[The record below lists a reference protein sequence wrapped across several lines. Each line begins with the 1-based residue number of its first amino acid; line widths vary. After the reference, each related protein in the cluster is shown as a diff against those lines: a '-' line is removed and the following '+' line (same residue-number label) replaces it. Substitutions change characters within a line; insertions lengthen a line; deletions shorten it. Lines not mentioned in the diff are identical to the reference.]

1 VSEVARTGFSIGET
15 QRSQIRRCPM
25 KVQRMLVGGLMIAA
39 FVTCF
44 ALGTAHAQPGVFP
57 NLGDWANTWLKV
69 KLTRTVYHVSDIGVK
84 LVPPELPEPMGT
96 AYINITSWDGLNHVL
111 TADIYARDF
120 DTGQWVTTPFT
131 TINIEYFAGSDLKFI
146 GSAQLGPSD
155 GITMGLIFV
164 FTGKKYLTGPNAG
177 KFILGGVTK
186 LGTIGSSILE
196 IDNAA
201 PYTERWAG
209 SATISGPMVPADSLP
224 FIPAR

>member
-1 VSEVARTGFSIGET
+1 
-15 QRSQIRRCPM
+15 M
-25 KVQRMLVGGLMIAA
+25 KVQRMLVGGLMVAV

-44 ALGTAHAQPGVFP
+44 ALGMANAQVQGQYPD
-57 NLGDWANTWLKV
+57 LGAWAKTWFKLA
-69 KLTRTVYHVSDIGVK
+69 LTRTIYHFSDIGVK
-84 LVPPELPEPMGT
+84 PQPPAPVPEPMGT

-155 GITMGLIFV
+155 GITLGLIFV
-164 FTGKKYLTGPNAG
+164 FTGKKYQAGPKFG
-177 KFILGGVTK
+177 SFILGGVTK